1 MRKGLCGDFFKT
13 YIMESK
19 LATVYFSLQFKLKP
33 NPVITK
39 DKHPM

>member
-1 MRKGLCGDFFKT
+1 MRKGLSGDFFKT

-19 LATVYFSLQFKLKP
+19 IVTVYFSLQFKLKP
-33 NPVITK
+33 NPVITN